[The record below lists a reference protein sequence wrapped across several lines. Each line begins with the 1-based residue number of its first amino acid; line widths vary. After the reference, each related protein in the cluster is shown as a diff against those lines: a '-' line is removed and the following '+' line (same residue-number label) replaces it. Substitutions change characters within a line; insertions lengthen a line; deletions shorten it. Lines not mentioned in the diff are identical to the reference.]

1 MSPLLLFIIILA
13 YFSLLML
20 ISYFA
25 SRHIRDTTFFD
36 GDRASPWFL
45 VAFGMIG
52 SGISAVSLVSIPG
65 NVGNNN
71 LYYFQFILGTI
82 AGYLFIA
89 FVLTPIYYRLKLVSI
104 YTYLKI
110 RFGETTYK
118 TGSIFFLVS
127 QSFGAALRLLIS
139 IKILQYAFFDA
150 LHIPF
155 YITILVVLVLI
166 WLYTN
171 KSGIK
176 TIVWTDALQSL
187 FLITVIVISIIT
199 IKQSLNLS
207 FSGMLSAIAEHPYS
221 KVFDW
226 ELHSGSNFY
235 KQFISGL
242 LITVALV
249 GLDQSMMQK
258 TLTVSNA
265 KGARKNVLT
274 FSFFIAFA
282 QTLFLALG
290 VLIYIYA
297 ERNGVTLLRENG
309 LLVKTDELYPL
320 LTLNHFGKIGAVA
333 FLIGVIASTFASI
346 DSCIAA
352 LTTAFSY
359 DFMDIENRPHDEK
372 KRIKNRVLIGVNI
385 VMLII
390 VISFWNSKGAI
401 INTIF
406 KIAGYTYGPL
416 LGLYMTGLFSKIRF
430 KERWVPV
437 ACVSAALITWLLN
450 GCFIS
455 SFGFDFGFM
464 NIFVNALLTI
474 IFLYIIKE
482 TPDPAFPPSASSGQ
496 AHGGR

>member
-1 MSPLLLFIIILA
+1 MFVIILT
-13 YFSLLML
+13 YFSILMV
-20 ISYFA
+20 ISHFA
-25 SRHIRDTTFFD
+25 SRHIRDTSFFD

-82 AGYLFIA
+82 VGYLFIA
-89 FVLTPIYYRLKLVSI
+89 FVLTPIYYNLKLVSI
-104 YTYLKI
+104 YTYLNI
-110 RFGETTYK
+110 RFGNVTYK
-118 TGSIFFLVS
+118 TGSLFFLVS
-127 QSFGAALRLLIS
+127 QSFGASLRLLLS

-155 YITILVVLVLI
+155 FVTIIVVLILI

-187 FLITVIVISIIT
+187 FLITVIAISILT
-199 IKQSLNLS
+199 IKNSLNLS
-207 FSGMLSAIAEHPYS
+207 LSEMAKSIVHHPYA

-226 ELHSGSNFY
+226 DIHSGSNFF

-258 TLTVSNA
+258 TLTVKNSKDA
-265 KGARKNVLT
+265 KKNVLA

-282 QTLFLALG
+282 QTMFLGLG
-290 VLIYIYA
+290 ILIYLYA
-297 ERNGVTLLRENG
+297 ERYGINLATQNGQFVN
-309 LLVKTDELYPL
+309 TDDLYPL
-320 LTLNHFGKIGAVA
+320 LTLNYFGKIGAVA

-359 DFMDIENRPHDEK
+359 DFMDIENQPHEK
-372 KRIKNRVLIGVNI
+372 RKKIKTLVLLGVNI
-385 VMLII
+385 VMFLI
-390 VISFWNSKGAI
+390 VMSFWNSQGAI

-406 KIAGYTYGPL
+406 KIAGYTYGPI
-416 LGLYMTGLFSKIRF
+416 LGLYLTGLFSKIKF
-430 KERWVPV
+430 KEKWVPV
-437 ACVSAALITWLLN
+437 VCVAAALFTWLLN
-450 GCFIS
+450 EYFIRT
-455 SFGFDFGFM
+455 FNFDFGFM

-474 IFLYIIKE
+474 MFLIIIKKK
-482 TPDPAFPPSASSGQ
+482 A
-496 AHGGR
+496 

>member
-1 MSPLLLFIIILA
+1 MSPLLLFVIIVL
-13 YFSLLML
+13 YFSILMV
-20 ISYFA
+20 ISHIA
-25 SRHIRDTTFFD
+25 SRRIKDTTFFD
-36 GDRASPWFL
+36 GDRTSPWFL

-71 LYYFQFILGTI
+71 LYYLQFILGTI

-89 FVLTPIYYRLKLVSI
+89 FVLTPIYFKLRLVSI
-104 YTYLKI
+104 YTYLNI
-110 RFGETTYK
+110 RFGNITYK
-118 TGSIFFLVS
+118 TGSLFFLVS
-127 QSFGAALRLLIS
+127 QSFGAALRLLLS

-150 LHIPF
+150 LHIPYF
-155 YITILVVLVLI
+155 VTIIVVLLLI

-187 FLITVIVISIIT
+187 FLITVIVISILT
-199 IKQSLNLS
+199 IKNSLNLS
-207 FSGMLSAIAEHPYS
+207 LSEMADSIAHHPYARI
-221 KVFDW
+221 FNWDFQ
-226 ELHSGSNFY
+226 SGSNFF

-258 TLTVSNA
+258 TLTVKNSKDA
-265 KGARKNVLT
+265 KKNVLT

-282 QTLFLALG
+282 QTMFLGLG
-290 VLIYIYA
+290 ILIYLYA
-297 ERNGVTLLRENG
+297 ERHGLKLDIQNGQFVN
-309 LLVKTDELYPL
+309 TDGLYPM
-320 LTLNHFGKIGAVA
+320 LTLNYFGKIGAIA

-352 LTTAFSY
+352 LTTAFCY
-359 DFMDIENRPHDEK
+359 DFMDIGNQPHEAK
-372 KRIKNRVLIGVNI
+372 KWIKNRVLLGVNFVMFLI
-385 VMLII
+385 VM
-390 VISFWNSKGAI
+390 SFWNSQGAI

-406 KIAGYTYGPL
+406 KIAGYTYGPI
-416 LGLYMTGLFSKIRF
+416 LGLYLTGLFSRIKF

-437 ACVSAALITWLLN
+437 ACVMAAFITWLLN
-450 GCFIS
+450 ICFIRV
-455 SFGFDFGFM
+455 FHFDFGFM

-474 IFLYIIKE
+474 LFLIIIKKKN
-482 TPDPAFPPSASSGQ
+482 
-496 AHGGR
+496 

>member
-1 MSPLLLFIIILA
+1 MSPLLLFIIILV
-13 YFSLLML
+13 YFSILMV
-20 ISYFA
+20 ISGIA
-25 SRHIRDTTFFD
+25 SRHVRDTTFFD

-89 FVLTPIYYRLKLVSI
+89 LVLTPIYYRLKLVSI
-104 YTYLKI
+104 YTYLNI
-110 RFGETTYK
+110 RFGNVTYK
-118 TGSIFFLVS
+118 TGSLFFLVS
-127 QSFGAALRLLIS
+127 QSFGAALRLLLS
-139 IKILQYAFFDA
+139 IKILQYAFFDE
-150 LHIPF
+150 LHIPYF
-155 YITILVVLVLI
+155 VTIIAVLVLI

-187 FLITVIVISIIT
+187 FLITVIVISIVT
-199 IKQSLNLS
+199 IKNSLGFS
-207 FSGMLSAIAEHPYS
+207 FSEMAGTIAHHPYS

-226 ELHSGSNFY
+226 DFHSGSNFF

-265 KGARKNVLT
+265 ADAQKNVLT

-282 QTLFLALG
+282 QTLFLGLG
-290 VLIYIYA
+290 ILIYLYA
-297 ERNGVTLLRENG
+297 ERHGINLDVQNGKFLN
-309 LLVKTDELYPL
+309 TDGLYPL
-320 LTLNHFGKIGAVA
+320 LTLNYFGKIGAIA

-359 DFMDIENRPHDEK
+359 DFLDIENRPAGDR
-372 KRIKNRVLIGVNI
+372 KRIKNQVLLGVNI
-385 VMLII
+385 VMFII
-390 VISFWNSKGAI
+390 VMAFWSSKGAI

-406 KIAGYTYGPL
+406 KIAGYTYGPI
-416 LGLYMTGLFSKIRF
+416 LGLYLTGLFTKIKFR
-430 KERWVPV
+430 ERWVPA
-437 ACVSAALITWLLN
+437 ACVSAALFTWLLN
-450 GCFIS
+450 GIFIKA
-455 SFGFDFGFM
+455 FNFDFGFM

-474 IFLYIIKE
+474 LFLFIIKKNVVS
-482 TPDPAFPPSASSGQ
+482 TGDKL
-496 AHGGR
+496 

>member
-1 MSPLLLFIIILA
+1 MSPLFLFVIILF
-13 YFSLLML
+13 YFSILMM
-20 ISYFA
+20 ISHIA
-25 SRHIRDTTFFD
+25 SRHIKDTTFFD

-82 AGYLFIA
+82 VGYLFIA
-89 FVLTPIYYRLKLVSI
+89 FVLTPIYFRLKLVSI
-104 YTYLKI
+104 YTYLNI
-110 RFGETTYK
+110 RFGNVTYK
-118 TGSIFFLVS
+118 TGSLFFLVS
-127 QSFGAALRLLIS
+127 QSFGAALRLLLS
-139 IKILQYAFFDA
+139 IKILQYAFFDK
-150 LHIPF
+150 LHIPYF
-155 YITILVVLVLI
+155 VTIIVVLILI

-187 FLITVIVISIIT
+187 FLITVIIISILT
-199 IKQSLNLS
+199 IKNSLNLS
-207 FSGMLSAIAEHPYS
+207 FGEMMKTIVHHPYS
-221 KVFDW
+221 KIFDW
-226 ELHSGSNFY
+226 DMQSGSNFF

-258 TLTVSNA
+258 TLTVKNSKDA
-265 KGARKNVLT
+265 KKNVLT

-282 QTLFLALG
+282 QTMFLGLG

-297 ERNGVTLLRENG
+297 ERHGIKLDSQNGQFVN
-309 LLVKTDELYPL
+309 TDDLYPL
-320 LTLNHFGKIGAVA
+320 LTLNYFGKIGAIA

-359 DFMDIENRPHDEK
+359 DFMNIENQPHEAK
-372 KRIKNRVLIGVNI
+372 KKIKTRVLLGVNI
-385 VMLII
+385 VMFLI
-390 VISFWNSKGAI
+390 VMSFWNSQGAI

-406 KIAGYTYGPL
+406 KIAGYTYGPI
-416 LGLYMTGLFSKIRF
+416 LGLYLTGLFSKIKF
-430 KERWVPV
+430 KEKWVPV
-437 ACVSAALITWLLN
+437 ACLTAAFTTWLLN
-450 GCFIS
+450 IYFIRV
-455 SFGFDFGFM
+455 FHFDFGFM

-474 IFLYIIKE
+474 LFLNFIKRKNN
-482 TPDPAFPPSASSGQ
+482 DA
-496 AHGGR
+496 

>member
-13 YFSLLML
+13 YFSILML
-20 ISYFA
+20 ISHFA
-25 SRHIRDTTFFD
+25 SRKIKDTTFFD
-36 GDRASPWFL
+36 GDRKSPWFL

-82 AGYLFIA
+82 VGYLFIA
-89 FVLTPIYYRLKLVSI
+89 FILTPIYYKLKLVSI
-104 YTYLKI
+104 YTYLNI
-110 RFGETTYK
+110 RFGNITYK
-118 TGSIFFLVS
+118 TGSLFFLVS
-127 QSFGAALRLLIS
+127 QSFGAALRLLLS

-150 LHIPF
+150 LHIPYF
-155 YITILVVLVLI
+155 VTIVVVLMLI

-187 FLITVIVISIIT
+187 FLITVIVISILT
-199 IKQSLNLS
+199 IKNSLGLS
-207 FSGMLSAIAEHPYS
+207 FSDMTKSIVHHPYA
-221 KVFDW
+221 KIFDW
-226 ELHSGSNFY
+226 NMHSGSNFF
-235 KQFISGL
+235 KQFISGM

-258 TLTVSNA
+258 TLTVKNA
-265 KGARKNVLT
+265 KDARKNVLT

-282 QTLFLALG
+282 QTMFLALG

-297 ERNGVTLLRENG
+297 ERNGISLTKLNG
-309 LLVKTDELYPL
+309 QFVNTDELYPV
-320 LTLNHFGKIGAVA
+320 LTLNNFGKIGAVA
-333 FLIGVIASTFASI
+333 FLIGVVASTFASI

-359 DFMDIENRPHDEK
+359 DFMNIENQPHELK
-372 KRIKNRVLIGVNI
+372 KRIKNGVLFGVNI
-385 VMLII
+385 VMFFI
-390 VISFWNSKGAI
+390 VMSFWNSKGAI

-416 LGLYMTGLFSKIRF
+416 LGLYLTGLFSKMKL
-430 KERWVPV
+430 KEKLVPI
-437 ACVSAALITWLLN
+437 ACVSAALFTWLLN
-450 GCFIS
+450 EYLIRVFN
-455 SFGFDFGFM
+455 FDFGFM
-464 NIFVNALLTI
+464 NIFVNALLTVL
-474 IFLYIIKE
+474 FLIMIKRKE
-482 TPDPAFPPSASSGQ
+482 
-496 AHGGR
+496 

>member
-1 MSPLLLFIIILA
+1 M
-13 YFSLLML
+13 LMV
-20 ISYFA
+20 ISHIA
-25 SRHIRDTTFFD
+25 SRHVHDSTFFD

-82 AGYLFIA
+82 VGYLFIA
-89 FVLTPIYYRLKLVSI
+89 FILTPIYYRLKLVSI
-104 YTYLKI
+104 YTYLNV
-110 RFGETTYK
+110 RFGNVTYK
-118 TGSIFFLVS
+118 TGSLFFLVS
-127 QSFGAALRLLIS
+127 QSFGAALRLLLS

-150 LHIPF
+150 LHIPYF
-155 YITILVVLVLI
+155 LTIIVVLILI

-176 TIVWTDALQSL
+176 TIVWTDALQSF
-187 FLITVIVISIIT
+187 FLISVIIISIIT
-199 IKQSLNLS
+199 IKSSLGLS
-207 FSGMLSAIAEHPYS
+207 FSEMAKTIVHHPYA
-221 KVFDW
+221 KLFDW
-226 ELHSGSNFY
+226 DFHSGSNFF

-258 TLTVSNA
+258 TLTVKNA
-265 KGARKNVLT
+265 RDAKKNVLT

-297 ERNGVTLLRENG
+297 DRHGINLLKQDGQFLN
-309 LLVKTDELYPL
+309 TDGLYPL
-320 LTLNHFGKIGAVA
+320 LTLNYFGKIGAVA

-359 DFMDIENRPHDEK
+359 DFMDIENQPHEAK
-372 KRIKNRVLIGVNI
+372 KKIKTRVLLGVNVVMFGI
-385 VMLII
+385 VMA
-390 VISFWNSKGAI
+390 FWSSQGAI

-406 KIAGYTYGPL
+406 KIAGYTYGPI
-416 LGLYMTGLFSKIRF
+416 LGLYLTGLFTKIKF
-430 KERWVPV
+430 KEKWVPV
-437 ACVSAALITWLLN
+437 ACVSAALLTWLLN
-450 GCFIS
+450 GYFIRA
-455 SFGFDFGFM
+455 FNFDFGFM
-464 NIFVNALLTI
+464 VIFANALLTI
-474 IFLYIIKE
+474 LFLFFIRKKNMNHE
-482 TPDPAFPPSASSGQ
+482 
-496 AHGGR
+496 

>member
-1 MSPLLLFIIILA
+1 MSPLLLFIIILV
-13 YFSLLML
+13 YFSILMV
-20 ISYFA
+20 ISGIA
-25 SRHIRDTTFFD
+25 SRHVHDTTFFD

-89 FVLTPIYYRLKLVSI
+89 LVLTPIYYRLKLVSI
-104 YTYLKI
+104 YTYLNI
-110 RFGETTYK
+110 RFGNVTYK
-118 TGSIFFLVS
+118 TGSLFFLVS
-127 QSFGAALRLLIS
+127 QSFGAALRLLLS
-139 IKILQYAFFDA
+139 IKILQYAFFDE
-150 LHIPF
+150 LHIPYF
-155 YITILVVLVLI
+155 VTIIAVLVLI

-187 FLITVIVISIIT
+187 FLITVIIISIVT
-199 IKQSLNLS
+199 IKNSLGFS
-207 FSGMLSAIAEHPYS
+207 FSEMAGTIAHHPYS

-226 ELHSGSNFY
+226 DFHSGSNFF

-265 KGARKNVLT
+265 ADAKKNVLT

-282 QTLFLALG
+282 QTLFLGLG
-290 VLIYIYA
+290 ILIYLYA
-297 ERNGVTLLRENG
+297 ERNGIKLDVQDGKFLN
-309 LLVKTDELYPL
+309 TDGLYPL
-320 LTLNHFGKIGAVA
+320 LTLNYFGKIGAIA

-359 DFMDIENRPHDEK
+359 DFMDIENRPAGDR
-372 KRIKNRVLIGVNI
+372 KRIKNQVLLGVNI
-385 VMLII
+385 VMFII
-390 VISFWNSKGAI
+390 VMSFWSSKGAI

-406 KIAGYTYGPL
+406 KIAGYTYGPI
-416 LGLYMTGLFSKIRF
+416 LGLYLTGLFTKIKFRE
-430 KERWVPV
+430 KWVPA
-437 ACVSAALITWLLN
+437 ACVSAALFTWLLN
-450 GCFIS
+450 GIFIKA
-455 SFGFDFGFM
+455 FNFDFGFM

-474 IFLYIIKE
+474 LFLFIIKKNNIS
-482 TPDPAFPPSASSGQ
+482 T
-496 AHGGR
+496 H

>member
-1 MSPLLLFIIILA
+1 MNPLWLFIIILL
-13 YFSLLML
+13 YFSILMV
-20 ISYFA
+20 ISWFA
-25 SRHIRDTTFFD
+25 SKHISDTTFFD

-71 LYYFQFILGTI
+71 LYYFQFIMGTI

-104 YTYLKI
+104 YTYLNI
-110 RFGETTYK
+110 RFGNVTYK
-118 TGSIFFLVS
+118 TGSLFFLVS
-127 QSFGAALRLLIS
+127 QSFGAALRLLLS

-150 LHIPF
+150 LHIPYF
-155 YITILVVLVLI
+155 ITIIVVLLLI

-199 IKQSLNLS
+199 IKNSLNLS
-207 FSGMLSAIAEHPYS
+207 FSEMTKTIAHHPYA
-221 KVFDW
+221 KIFDW
-226 ELHSGSNFY
+226 DFQSGSNFF

-258 TLTVSNA
+258 TLTVRNA
-265 KGARKNVLT
+265 SGAKKNVLT

-290 VLIYIYA
+290 VLIYLYA
-297 ERNGVTLLRENG
+297 ERNGINLLRQNG
-309 LLVKTDELYPL
+309 HFINTDELYPL
-320 LTLNHFGKIGAVA
+320 LTLHHFGQIGAVA

-359 DFMDIENRPHDEK
+359 DFMNIENQPHELK
-372 KRIKNRVLIGVNI
+372 KKIKNRVLLGVNI
-385 VMLII
+385 VMFTI
-390 VISFWNSKGAI
+390 VMSFWNSQGAI

-406 KIAGYTYGPL
+406 KIAGYTYGPI

-430 KERWVPV
+430 KEKWVPV
-437 ACVSAALITWLLN
+437 ACISASILTWLLN
-450 GCFIS
+450 GYFVR
-455 SFGFDFGFM
+455 SFNFDFGFM
-464 NIFVNALLTI
+464 NIFVNALMTI
-474 IFLYIIKE
+474 GFLFIIKKKN
-482 TPDPAFPPSASSGQ
+482 
-496 AHGGR
+496 

>member
-1 MSPLLLFIIILA
+1 MSATLLLVIILA
-13 YFSLLML
+13 YFSILML
-20 ISYFA
+20 ISHFA
-25 SRHIRDTTFFD
+25 SKHIKDTTFFD
-36 GDRASPWFL
+36 GDRKSPWFL

-82 AGYLFIA
+82 VGYLFIA

-104 YTYLKI
+104 YTYLNI
-110 RFGETTYK
+110 RFGNVTYK
-118 TGSIFFLVS
+118 TGSLFFLVS
-127 QSFGAALRLLIS
+127 QSFGAALRLLLS

-150 LHIPF
+150 LGIPYF
-155 YITILVVLVLI
+155 VTIIIVLILI

-187 FLITVIVISIIT
+187 FLITVIIISIIT
-199 IKQSLNLS
+199 IKNSLGLS
-207 FSGMLSAIAEHPYS
+207 FAEMAKTIAHHPYAR
-221 KVFDW
+221 VFDW
-226 ELHSGSNFY
+226 NFDSGSNFF

-258 TLTVSNA
+258 TLTVKNA
-265 KGARKNVLT
+265 KDARKNVLT

-282 QTLFLALG
+282 QTMFLGLG
-290 VLIYIYA
+290 VLIYLYA
-297 ERNGVTLLRENG
+297 ERNGVKLETHNG
-309 LLVKTDELYPL
+309 QFVNTDGLYPL
-320 LTLNHFGKIGAVA
+320 LTLNYFGQIGVIA

-359 DFMDIENRPHDEK
+359 DFMDIENQPHASK
-372 KRIKNRVLIGVNI
+372 KKIKNLVLLGVNVVMFLI
-385 VMLII
+385 VM
-390 VISFWNSKGAI
+390 SFWNSQGAI

-416 LGLYMTGLFSKIRF
+416 LGLYMMGLFSKIKM
-430 KERWVPV
+430 KEKLVPV
-437 ACVSAALITWLLN
+437 ACVGAAFVTWLLN
-450 GCFIS
+450 GYFIQA
-455 SFGFDFGFM
+455 FHFDFGFM

-474 IFLYIIKE
+474 IFLVIIKKKAE
-482 TPDPAFPPSASSGQ
+482 WSQ
-496 AHGGR
+496 

>member
-1 MSPLLLFIIILA
+1 MSPVLLFAIILV
-13 YFSLLML
+13 YFLILMS

-25 SRHIRDTTFFD
+25 SRHVHDTTFFD

-82 AGYLFIA
+82 VGYLFIA

-104 YTYLKI
+104 YTYLNI
-110 RFGETTYK
+110 RFGNVTYK
-118 TGSIFFLVS
+118 TGSLFFLVS
-127 QSFGAALRLLIS
+127 QSFGAALRLLLS

-150 LHIPF
+150 LHIPYF
-155 YITILVVLVLI
+155 VTIIVVLILI

-176 TIVWTDALQSL
+176 TIVWTDALQSF
-187 FLITVIVISIIT
+187 FLISVIVISIVT
-199 IKQSLNLS
+199 IKNSLGLT
-207 FSGMLSAIAEHPYS
+207 FSGMADTIIHHPYS
-221 KVFDW
+221 KIFDW
-226 ELHSGSNFY
+226 EMRSGSNFF

-258 TLTVSNA
+258 TLTVRNA
-265 KGARKNVLT
+265 LDARKNVLA

-282 QTLFLALG
+282 QTLFLGLG

-297 ERNGVTLLRENG
+297 EQNGISLLSRDGKFLN
-309 LLVKTDELYPL
+309 TDELYPL
-320 LTLNHFGKIGAVA
+320 LTLNYFGKIGAVA

-359 DFMDIENRPHDEK
+359 DFIDIENRPHEDK
-372 KRIKNRVLIGVNI
+372 KKIKNAVLLGVNI
-385 VMLII
+385 VMFLI
-390 VISFWNSKGAI
+390 VMMFWNSKGAI

-406 KIAGYTYGPL
+406 KIAGYTYGPI
-416 LGLYMTGLFSKIRF
+416 LGLYLTGLFTKIKF

-437 ACVSAALITWLLN
+437 ACLSAALITWLLN
-450 GCFIS
+450 GIFITV
-455 SFGFDFGFM
+455 FNFDFGFM

-474 IFLYIIKE
+474 LFLFLIKKNE
-482 TPDPAFPPSASSGQ
+482 
-496 AHGGR
+496 